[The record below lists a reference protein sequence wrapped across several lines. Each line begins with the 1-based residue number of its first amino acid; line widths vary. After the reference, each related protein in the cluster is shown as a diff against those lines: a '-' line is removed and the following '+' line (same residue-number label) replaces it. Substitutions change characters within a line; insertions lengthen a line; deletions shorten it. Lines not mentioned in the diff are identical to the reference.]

1 MAQPSF
7 TSKMLFEL
15 MKMAQEEHRYEMK
28 SKWVREKIVDVHID
42 GISDFEVAT
51 PLDFWPNSP
60 SDIISPEHMFL
71 ASAVTCYGVS
81 LSGVAKRYH
90 AEFDD
95 FEIDAYGTLAQGEY
109 GWEFDK
115 IHISAK
121 IWVSSSSDRK
131 KMKKAA
137 ERAHQY
143 CVVSNSMKN
152 SVELEYEII
161 LKE

>member
-1 MAQPSF
+1 
-7 TSKMLFEL
+7 
-15 MKMAQEEHRYEMK
+15 MK
-28 SKWVREKIVDVHID
+28 STWVREKIVDVRIN
-42 GISDFEVAT
+42 GKSDFEVAT

-60 SDIISPEHMFL
+60 PGILSPEELYL

-115 IHISAK
+115 IHMSVK
-121 IWVSSSSDRK
+121 IWVSSSKDKK
-131 KMKKAA
+131 KMRKAA

-152 SVELEYEII
+152 PVELEYEII
-161 LKE
+161 LRD